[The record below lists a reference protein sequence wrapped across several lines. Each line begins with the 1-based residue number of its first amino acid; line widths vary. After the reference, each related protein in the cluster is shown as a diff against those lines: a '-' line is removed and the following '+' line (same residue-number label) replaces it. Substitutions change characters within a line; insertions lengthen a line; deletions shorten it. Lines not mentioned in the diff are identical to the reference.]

1 MAVMV
6 PFLGEK
12 YFVLKESDHEIVED
26 TGRVQQSSMQSSMG
40 AESSG
45 REVLKH

>member
-26 TGRVQQSSMQSSMG
+26 TGRVYQSSMG
-40 AESSG
+40 AGSSG